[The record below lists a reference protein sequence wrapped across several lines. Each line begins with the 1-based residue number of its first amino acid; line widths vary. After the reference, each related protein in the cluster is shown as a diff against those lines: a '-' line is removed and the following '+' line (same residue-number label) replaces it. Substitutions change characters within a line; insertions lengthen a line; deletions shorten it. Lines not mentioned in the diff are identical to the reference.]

1 MNKTNL
7 KEKILNLESKLELL
21 KSSIMKEPDFEIDE
35 KNWKKIRERVKRIR
49 KQLYKEQYEKK

>member
-21 KSSIMKEPDFEIDE
+21 KSSIIKEPDFGVDE
-35 KNWKKIRERVKRIR
+35 KNWRKVREKVKRVR